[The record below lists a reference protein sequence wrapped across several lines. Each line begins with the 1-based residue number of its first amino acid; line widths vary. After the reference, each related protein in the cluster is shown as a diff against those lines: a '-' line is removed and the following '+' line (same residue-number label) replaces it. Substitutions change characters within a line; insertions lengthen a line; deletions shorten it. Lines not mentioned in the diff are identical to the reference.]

1 MDFLL
6 QIEIPKPLSTIAHHN
21 KVMLTGSCFTE
32 HMSTRMQQ
40 IKMQVLSNPN
50 GILFNPLSVVQSLER
65 IIQQHQYHVNDVF
78 LWNELYQSWDYHSDF
93 AAVQP
98 EQAVAK
104 MNHSIQSAHA
114 FLKSADWLIITV
126 GSAYQYF
133 DQRSQ
138 PPIPVANCH
147 RAPGTWF
154 EKRLLAIDTITAA
167 MQQLIA
173 QLQIFNPA
181 LQIIFTVSPVRHSR
195 DGIIQNNRSKAR
207 LLEAIHTIVENNAH
221 CYYFPAYELA
231 IDVLRDY
238 RFYDIDLVHPNYA
251 CTQYIWEQ
259 FCQHYMS
266 SETLHTAQLMKDIHT
281 AFQHR
286 IRYPNTEAHQKF
298 KQQYLTKIQ
307 QLQQAYPYVDFSNE
321 LVHFTT

>member
-1 MDFLL
+1 MDLL
-6 QIEIPKPLSTIAHHN
+6 LPIDIPKPTETIAHHN
-21 KVMLTGSCFTE
+21 KIMLTGSCFTE

-40 IKMQVLSNPN
+40 IKMQVHSNPN

-65 IIQQHQYHVNDVF
+65 IMQQHQYSTHDLF
-78 LWNELYQSWDYHSDF
+78 YLHELYQSWDYHSDF

-104 MNHSIQSAHA
+104 MNHSIQSAHT
-114 FLKSADWLIITV
+114 FLKSAHWLIITV
-126 GSAYQYF
+126 GSAYQYY

-154 EKRLLAIDTITAA
+154 EKRLLAIDTIIQAL
-167 MQQLIA
+167 QGLLA
-173 QLQIFNPA
+173 QLQTFNPA

-207 LLEAIHTIVENNAH
+207 LLEAIHTLVENNPH
-221 CYYFPAYELA
+221 CNYFPAYELA

-259 FCQHYMS
+259 FCQHYLS
-266 SETLHTAQLMKDIHT
+266 PAAQHTAQLMKDIHS
-281 AFQHR
+281 AYQHK
-286 IRYPNTEAHQKF
+286 IRFPDTQAHQKF
-298 KQQYLTKIQ
+298 KEQYLSKIQ
-307 QLQQAYPYVDFSNE
+307 QLQQTYPYVDFSNE
-321 LVHFTT
+321 LLYFSS